1 MCLTKLCV
9 KENVGYKKN
18 VVQQIVWSKI
28 ILGNKKC
35 GHKVKHFVWVK
46 NNYGQKNIRSNKM
59 FCQEFFG
66 SNNNCNSKKFRVQ
79 IFVMPTCF
87 GFKQNFGQKL
97 SVPFIVGPKFWFK
110 EGGGAEVRGLKKT
123 KVI

>member
-18 VVQQIVWSKI
+18 VVQKIVWSKI

-46 NNYGQKNIRSNKM
+46 NNYGQTKCFVQNFLGPTIIVIPRS
-59 FCQEFFG
+59 FG
-66 SNNNCNSKKFRVQ
+66 SKY
-79 IFVMPTCF
+79 FVMPTYF

-123 KVI
+123 KVM